1 MRDLPAFDQGNG
13 STRVEIEFE
22 PTQSFFVVFRKP
34 VVEARKSG
42 VNFPAVTTVSELTG
56 SWQVHFDPA
65 WGGPSSVE
73 FSSLDDWTARPERGI
88 KYYSGTAVYRKTFHL
103 AQMPKGNKTYLD
115 LGAVNYLA
123 TVMVNGKKAG
133 TLWTFPW
140 RVDISSAIKAGDN
153 KIEVAVTNVWANRLI
168 GDEQEPADF
177 IWQEGDPRM
186 KGGYFLRE
194 FPDWFLKHEQ
204 RPSKGRYTFTTWNY
218 FSKDSPLSPSGLV
231 GPVRIVTEA

>member
-1 MRDLPAFDQGNG
+1 
-13 STRVEIEFE
+13 
-22 PTQSFFVVFRKP
+22 
-34 VVEARKSG
+34 
-42 VNFPAVTTVSELTG
+42 
-56 SWQVHFDPA
+56 
-65 WGGPSSVE
+65 
-73 FSSLDDWTARPERGI
+73 
-88 KYYSGTAVYRKTFHL
+88 
-103 AQMPKGNKTYLD
+103 
-115 LGAVNYLA
+115 VNYLA
-123 TVMVNGKKAG
+123 TVVVNGKKAG

-218 FSKDSPLSPSGLV
+218 FSKDSPLSPSGLM